1 VNDCPGRLDPL
12 DVEALASGE
21 PPVVA
26 SDAAVHAASCPSCA
40 LQVRTAADF
49 LREIQFAAPE
59 RGARENQPP
68 AGVDLAARVV
78 RIRPFSR
85 RERRDVRLWAGP
97 AAFAG
102 VLFGAGLGALA
113 VPSLSAGDQA
123 GITLA
128 ALASAAALAR
138 AAGRAVADVFSVS
151 PDAWGAFSDAFT
163 RQSTWG
169 FAALLLL
176 APAGLALRRVLAR
189 SPRRG

>member
-1 VNDCPGRLDPL
+1 MNDCPRRLDLL

-26 SDAAVHAASCPSCA
+26 SDAALHAVSCPSCA
-40 LQVRTAADF
+40 LQVRAATDF
-49 LREIQFAAPE
+49 LREIE
-59 RGARENQPP
+59 TENLETPP
-68 AGVDLAARVV
+68 AGIDLAGRVV

-113 VPSLSAGDQA
+113 VPTLSAGDQA

-151 PDAWGAFSDAFT
+151 PDAWGALSDAFT

-189 SPRRG
+189 SPQP

>member
-1 VNDCPGRLDPL
+1 VNDCPRRLDPL
-12 DVEALASGE
+12 DLEALASGE

-26 SDAAVHAASCPSCA
+26 SDAAVHAASCPSCT
-40 LQVRTAADF
+40 LQVRAASDF
-49 LREIQFAAPE
+49 LREIEAPSGSDS
-59 RGARENQPP
+59 GAV
-68 AGVDLAARVV
+68 VDLAGRVV

-97 AAFAG
+97 AALAG

-138 AAGRAVADVFSVS
+138 AAGRAVADVVSVS
-151 PDAWGAFSDAFT
+151 PDAWGALSDAVT

-176 APAGLALRRVLAR
+176 APAGFALRRVLAR

>member
-1 VNDCPGRLDPL
+1 MNDCPRRLDPL

-26 SDAAVHAASCPSCA
+26 SDAALHAASCPSCG
-40 LQVRTAADF
+40 LQVRAAADF
-49 LREIQFAAPE
+49 LREIEAPLPGGE
-59 RGARENQPP
+59 PP
-68 AGVDLAARVV
+68 ARLDLAGRVV

-113 VPSLSAGDQA
+113 VPTLSAGDQA
-123 GITLA
+123 GVTLA

-151 PDAWGAFSDAFT
+151 PDAWGALSDAFT

>member
-1 VNDCPGRLDPL
+1 VNDCPRRLDPL

-26 SDAAVHAASCPSCA
+26 SDAALHAASCPSCA
-40 LQVRTAADF
+40 LQVRAATAF
-49 LREIQFAAPE
+49 LREIEAESLETPS
-59 RGARENQPP
+59 
-68 AGVDLAARVV
+68 AGIDLAGRVV

-85 RERRDVRLWAGP
+85 RERRDLRIWAGP

-151 PDAWGAFSDAFT
+151 PDAWGALSDAFT

-176 APAGLALRRVLAR
+176 APAGVALRRVLAR